1 MNVAINLADFIV
13 IGKLLCEPDSSKA
26 LCLHECLS
34 NVSELKN
41 KSSLKV
47 HITDLS
53 ANYPVISLYFFTAL
67 HYGQTQDNCCCHCK
81 LSH

>member
-1 MNVAINLADFIV
+1 MNVAINLVDFIV
-13 IGKLLCEPDSSKA
+13 IGKLLCELDSSKA
-26 LCLHECLS
+26 PCLHECLS

-53 ANYPVISLYFFTAL
+53 ANYPVISLYFL
-67 HYGQTQDNCCCHCK
+67 QLCIMGK
-81 LSH
+81 LKTIVAVTVN